1 MTAVNRLF
9 AALAGR
15 HPKRTRATRHAVP
28 RDASVGQAGIVAAGT
43 LLLGA
48 CISAPDVV
56 MLDRKTVLEEQASGE
71 LLPLANALREAAIVP
86 KGVPFTRGQLEE
98 AGVDLSH
105 DALGQLVQL
114 QHPPQSEL
122 EYLDSL
128 LVRRCIGEARS
139 GLLVETPETCSGDQ
153 TAIRTSA
160 AIQRVNRSRKQ
171 LWRYLYERKP
181 AERQETIRRL
191 WRQRHLSTVVCG
203 GQIQDDDGHWSVKA
217 C

>member
-1 MTAVNRLF
+1 MIL
-9 AALAGR
+9 
-15 HPKRTRATRHAVP
+15 HAV
-28 RDASVGQAGIVAAGT
+28 RHSVSIGRGGIVAAT
-43 LLLGA
+43 ALLLSA

-86 KGVPFTRGQLEE
+86 KGVPFTRGRLEE
-98 AGVDLSH
+98 AGVDLGH

-114 QHPPQSEL
+114 QQLPLSEL
-122 EYLDSL
+122 DYLDNL

-139 GLLVETPETCSGDQ
+139 GLLVETPETCSRDQ
-153 TAIRTSA
+153 PAIRTSA

-171 LWRYLYERKP
+171 LWQYLYERKP
-181 AERQETIRRL
+181 AERQETIRHL
-191 WRQRHLSTVVCG
+191 WRQRHLATVPCG
-203 GQIQDDDGHWSVKA
+203 GQIQDDEGLWSIKA

>member
-1 MTAVNRLF
+1 MIL
-9 AALAGR
+9 
-15 HPKRTRATRHAVP
+15 HAV
-28 RDASVGQAGIVAAGT
+28 RHSASIGLGGIVAAT
-43 LLLGA
+43 VLLLSA

-98 AGVDLSH
+98 AGVDLGH

-114 QHPPQSEL
+114 QQLPLSEL
-122 EYLDSL
+122 DYLDNL

-160 AIQRVNRSRKQ
+160 AIQRVNRNRKQ
-171 LWRYLYERKP
+171 LWQYLYERKP
-181 AERQETIRRL
+181 AERQETIRHL
-191 WRQRHLSTVVCG
+191 WRQRHLATVPCS
-203 GQIQDDDGHWSVKA
+203 GQIQDDEGLWSIKA

>member
-1 MTAVNRLF
+1 MTAVSQAFVALHRLLLKMTRIILHAVQHSASIGLGVTVAA
-9 AALAGR
+9 AAL
-15 HPKRTRATRHAVP
+15 
-28 RDASVGQAGIVAAGT
+28 
-43 LLLGA
+43 LLSA
-48 CISAPDVV
+48 CISAPDLV

-71 LLPLANALREAAIVP
+71 LLPLANALRETAIVP

-98 AGVDLSH
+98 AGVDLGH
-105 DALGQLVQL
+105 DALGQLIQL
-114 QHPPQSEL
+114 QQLPLSEL
-122 EYLDSL
+122 DYLDNL

-153 TAIRTSA
+153 TDRTSA

-181 AERQETIRRL
+181 TERQETIRRL
-191 WRQRHLSTVVCG
+191 WRQRHLVTVVCG
-203 GQIQDDDGHWSVKA
+203 GQIQDDEGRWSIKA

>member
-1 MTAVNRLF
+1 MML
-9 AALAGR
+9 
-15 HPKRTRATRHAVP
+15 HAV
-28 RDASVGQAGIVAAGT
+28 RHSASIGRIGIVATTA
-43 LLLGA
+43 LLLSA

-71 LLPLANALREAAIVP
+71 LLPLADALREAAIVP
-86 KGVPFTRGQLEE
+86 KGVPFTRGRLEE
-98 AGVDLSH
+98 AGVDLGH
-105 DALGQLVQL
+105 DALGQLIQL
-114 QHPPQSEL
+114 QQLPLSEL
-122 EYLDSL
+122 DYLDDL

-139 GLLVETPETCSGDQ
+139 GLLVETPDTCSGDR

-181 AERQETIRRL
+181 AERQETIRNL
-191 WRQRHLSTVVCG
+191 WRQRHLATVPCG
-203 GQIQDDDGHWSVKA
+203 GQIQDDDELWSIKA